1 MRVVVERE
9 GEWLETALLPS
20 RMEVNVSEYSVSSWL
35 LEREAGVLLVS
46 LESGRRFSACSSSC
60 LLAVNRGARDKGL
73 IQASQRV
80 PRSALSPPSLPP
92 SSQTFHQTSTDPDSK
107 H

>member
-35 LEREAGVLLVS
+35 LEREAGVMVS
-46 LESGRRFSACSSSC
+46 LESGRRFSACSSSS

-80 PRSALSPPSLPP
+80 PHSALSPPSLPP
-92 SSQTFHQTSTDPDSK
+92 SSQAFHQTSTDPDSK